1 MSNNKL
7 PQKFRGT
14 AVNSAARLIEQ
25 GRPLIKQAA
34 KSAPC
39 KVIALR
45 IGADPRQVENWRAR
59 PVDPRWAHF
68 MALAQQDARL
78 RMFAATSLRLTKS
91 ELEQLLKFAASLP
104 EEGDRG
110 NE

>member
-1 MSNNKL
+1 MSNGKIHH
-7 PQKFRGT
+7 KIRRT
-14 AVNSAARLIEQ
+14 DVNGAARLIEE

-34 KSAPC
+34 RSAPC

-59 PVDPRWAHF
+59 PCDPRWAHF

-78 RMFAATSLRLTKS
+78 RMFAATSLRLSKS
-91 ELEQLLKFAASLP
+91 ELEQLLKYAASLP
-104 EEGDRG
+104 EDGDRS
-110 NE
+110 ND